1 MSNPFFD
8 EQGPQPPKVLST
20 PLEIHAHLRSLLE
33 NRSPLLIRF
42 ANRSTRYQS
51 YLIEINREKG
61 WMALDELIPTDAQ
74 ALVEA
79 GESFHV
85 ESLLDGVRTTW
96 ESHPPFYKSEMDNA
110 PCYWTSI
117 PSEINHHQRRN
128 AYRAQLIGPSNAKA
142 ALSGKP
148 LSIILEGSLLDMSAT
163 GCKLSVKGDMRER
176 LQTGQVYDQLIAQLP
191 FGRVETAVELRHV
204 IFDEKLDTTFCGLRF
219 HQISGLL
226 QRQIERFVYQ
236 LQRESRRENE

>member
-1 MSNPFFD
+1 MSNSFFD

-20 PLEIHAHLRSLLE
+20 PLEIYTHLRSLLE

-42 ANRSTRYQS
+42 AKRATRYQS
-51 YLIEINREKG
+51 FLIEINREKG

-74 ALVEA
+74 ALIES

-85 ESLLDGVRTTW
+85 ESQLDGVRITW
-96 ESHPPFYKSEMDNA
+96 ESHPPFYKAELQNA
-110 PCYWTSI
+110 PCYWVAT
-117 PSEINHHQRRN
+117 PREITYHQRRN
-128 AYRAQLIGPSNAKA
+128 AYRAQLIGTSNAKA

-163 GCKLSVKGDMRER
+163 GCKLSIKGDVRER
-176 LQTGQVYDQLIAQLP
+176 LQPGQVYDQLVAQLP

-204 IFDEKLDTTFCGLRF
+204 IYDEKLEVTFCGLRF

-236 LQRESRRENE
+236 LQRESRRDME